1 MLNILRDNYTKPL
14 DPNTGKSLINHSWG
28 ELLYHTNR
36 YMKRGTLAENYA
48 IGKLQ
53 QRIVSQVQFKLY
65 FLSSL
70 TFTIKKI
77 IKTQINRIMKRTS

>member
-14 DPNTGKSLINHSWG
+14 DPNNGKSLVNHSWG

-36 YMKRGTLAENYA
+36 YMRRGTLAENYA

-53 QRIVSQVQFKLY
+53 QRIVSQVFCSFNFFSEQY
-65 FLSSL
+65 YGNY
-70 TFTIKKI
+70 
-77 IKTQINRIMKRTS
+77 KT